1 MTDVSKCRN
10 KEKFLQLVTD
20 TDTTLISEINERIRN
35 REMKEMYNKELTE
48 IKKIILGATIVSVEH
63 NESADE
69 GMILTLDNGVKV
81 DFGWSGCEGY
91 CKVLTDN
98 TKEK

>member
-81 DFGWSGCEGY
+81 DFGWSSCEGC

-98 TKEK
+98 TNEK